1 MAAESGRLLAGQ
13 GKRSKG
19 RNWFSPILPI
29 RFGVIHYCAAMGCNG
44 AVSKIP
50 SRPLPYVNFTT
61 VSGGGCFPTESIC
74 ERGSMSLLLSVYKSP
89 NSRFPRSHVLVSS
102 CLPHWLNLL
111 ACFAASPR
119 PLFRLGHFGLPGSFF
134 FSPLPSSP
142 LLPSQGFIIL
152 VMTPPGCSASCP
164 HARPCPHHWI
174 HPNCWTWKKKKR
186 PQV

>member
-44 AVSKIP
+44 AVSKIL

-74 ERGSMSLLLSVYKSP
+74 ERGSMSLLLSVYISP
-89 NSRFPRSHVLVSS
+89 TPVFHVLMSSSPPVSLIDLTS
-102 CLPHWLNLL
+102 LPVL
-111 ACFAASPR
+111 R
-119 PLFRLGHFGLPGSFF
+119 PLSPFRLGHFGLPGSFF
-134 FSPLPSSP
+134 LPPSPPSR
-142 LLPSQGFIIL
+142 GFIIL

-164 HARPCPHHWI
+164 HARLCPHHWI
-174 HPNCWTWKKKKR
+174 HPNCWTWERGPRSKAALLCH
-186 PQV
+186 

>member
-19 RNWFSPILPI
+19 RTWFSPILPI

-61 VSGGGCFPTESIC
+61 VSGGGCFPTELIC
-74 ERGSMSLLLSVYKSP
+74 ERGSMSLLLSVYISP
-89 NSRFPRSHVLVSS
+89 IPVFHVLMSSSPPVSLIDLTS
-102 CLPHWLNLL
+102 LPVL
-111 ACFAASPR
+111 R
-119 PLFRLGHFGLPGSFF
+119 PLSPLSPGSFWSAWVIF
-134 FSPLPSSP
+134 SSP
-142 LLPSQGFIIL
+142 LAAESRLHYLGDDTAWMFSIL
-152 VMTPPGCSASCP
+152 SSCP
-164 HARPCPHHWI
+164 SMSPSLNSSQLLDLR
-174 HPNCWTWKKKKR
+174 KR